1 MPHKYCV
8 TWSDIAQ
15 EIVSEETTH
24 FLQWSE
30 LRGISMISWWSQ
42 RPCSAQCLRPAYD
55 ICHRILC
62 SQRNVLS
69 QGQNLR
75 IISDM
80 EVQWMVKR
88 NFTFNHTM
96 VTVFWPIGT
105 FLCKHKIWWPFYK
118 RFNYNC
124 TAVSQSTKYS
134 DLGFTRTD
142 KTKTQNKKWK

>member
-15 EIVSEETTH
+15 EIVSEETAH

-30 LRGISMISWWSQ
+30 LCRISVISRWSQ
-42 RPCSAQCLRPAYD
+42 RPCSAQCWRPAYD
-55 ICHRILC
+55 IGHRVLC

-69 QGQNLR
+69 QGQKH
-75 IISDM
+75 ISDI
-80 EVQWMVKR
+80 EVQCMVKS

-96 VTVFWPIGT
+96 VTTFWPIGTT
-105 FLCKHKIWWPFYK
+105 FLCKHKMWWPFHK
-118 RFNYNC
+118 HFNYNC

-142 KTKTQNKKWK
+142 NKRKTQNQKWK